1 MRRVA
6 ERSTGRARA
15 TRDGTPWGGPTRI
28 AFLGGVGEIGRN
40 CAVVEYG
47 GARLLIDCGL
57 AFPDADQPG
66 VDIIL
71 PDFSWLADEP
81 ERVVGVVLTHAHED
95 HMGALPYFLR
105 DYDVPVYGTRL
116 SLGMLAAKLEEH
128 ELAPS
133 LVEVAAGDRTT
144 LGPFDLEFF
153 AVSHSIP
160 DGVAVAVRTADGTIV
175 HTGDFKMDLTPID
188 GRPTDLGGLARLAA
202 EGIDLLL
209 ADSTNADTPGFI
221 PSETE
226 VGRALTDIFEVAERR
241 IVVACFA
248 SHVHRMQQ
256 ILDAAALLGRKVA
269 LVGRS
274 MLRNVRVASELGY
287 LRVPG
292 GLLVPVEEL
301 TAHRPA
307 ETVVLCTGSQGEPF
321 SALTLMA
328 GRDHR
333 WVRIE
338 PGDTVV
344 LSSSLI
350 PGNEAAVFRTINDLA
365 RQGADVYH
373 RGNAKVHVSGHAAQ
387 GELTLLLSTLCPRH
401 FVPVHGE
408 YRHLAQHAKLAE
420 STGVPR
426 ERIFICEDGDVVELD
441 HGRLRRGTQV
451 PAGMVFVDGLGI
463 GDVGGA
469 VLRDRRKLGG
479 EGFVHIVAT
488 IEAQSGKVLAGPDIV
503 TRGFVYEPESGDLI
517 EEARVRVLEVLD
529 KAAAQG
535 VGDPSILK
543 QYMRQT
549 ASALFKERT
558 QRRPVIIPT
567 VMEV

>member
-1 MRRVA
+1 VT
-6 ERSTGRARA
+6 ESTPSVPPAAPGAVRL
-15 TRDGTPWGGPTRI
+15 
-28 AFLGGVGEIGRN
+28 AFLGGLGEIGRN
-40 CAVVEYG
+40 CAVVELD

-71 PDFSWLADEP
+71 PDFTWLAEEP

-105 DYDVPVYGTRL
+105 DFDVPVYGTRL
-116 SLGMLAAKLEEH
+116 SLGMLSAKLEEH
-128 ELAPS
+128 GLAPS
-133 LVEVAAGDRTT
+133 LVEVASGQRTT
-144 LGPFDLEFF
+144 LGPFDLQFY
-153 AVSHSIP
+153 AMSHSIP
-160 DGVAVAVRTADGTIV
+160 DGVAVALRTPAGTIV

-202 EGIDLLL
+202 DGIDLLL
-209 ADSTNADTPGFI
+209 SDSTNAEQPGFI
-221 PSETE
+221 ASEAE
-226 VGRALTDIFEVAERR
+226 VGRALEDIFQAAKRR

-248 SHVHRMQQ
+248 SHVHRVQQ
-256 ILDAAALLGRKVA
+256 ILDAAHLLGRKVA

-274 MLRNVRVASELGY
+274 MIRNMRVASDLGY
-287 LRVPG
+287 LRVPPD
-292 GLLVPVEEL
+292 LLIPMEEL
-301 TAHRPA
+301 NGRDPA
-307 ETVVLCTGSQGEPF
+307 STVVLCTGSQGEPF

-328 GRDHR
+328 GRDHK

-350 PGNEAAVFRTINDLA
+350 PGNEAAVFHTINDLA

-373 RGNAKVHVSGHAAQ
+373 KGNAKVHVSGHAAQ
-387 GELTLLLSTLCPRH
+387 GELALLLSTLRPRN
-401 FVPVHGE
+401 VLPVHGE
-408 YRHLAQHAKLAE
+408 YRHLAQHAKLAVAA
-420 STGVPR
+420 GIRR
-426 ERIFICEDGDVVELD
+426 ERVLVCEDGDVVELKD
-441 HGRLRRGTQV
+441 GLATPAGQV
-451 PAGMVFVDGLGI
+451 RAGMVFVDGLGG
-463 GDVGGA
+463 GDVGDA

-488 IEAQSGKVLAGPDIV
+488 VEGQTGKVLAGPDIV

-517 EEARVRVLEVLD
+517 EEAKTRVLESLER
-529 KAAAQG
+529 AARDG
-535 VGDPSILK
+535 VVDTMILK
-543 QYMRQT
+543 QHMRSA

>member
-1 MRRVA
+1 MV
-6 ERSTGRARA
+6 
-15 TRDGTPWGGPTRI
+15 RI
-28 AFLGGVGEIGRN
+28 AFLGGLGEIGRN
-40 CAVVEYG
+40 CAVVELG

-71 PDFSWLADEP
+71 PDFTYLADEP

-105 DYDVPVYGTRL
+105 DFDVPVYGTRL

-128 ELAPS
+128 QLTPS
-133 LVEVAAGDRTT
+133 LVEVAAGERTR

-160 DGVAVAVRTADGTIV
+160 DGVAVALHTPAGTIV

-188 GRPTDLGGLARLAA
+188 RRPTDLGGLARLAA
-202 EGIDLLL
+202 DGVDLLL
-209 ADSTNADTPGFI
+209 ADSTNADVPGFI
-221 PSETE
+221 PSEVE
-226 VGRALTDIFEVAERR
+226 VGRALSDIFEAARRR

-256 ILDAAALLGRKVA
+256 ILDAAAGQGRKVA

-274 MLRNVRVASELGY
+274 MVRNVKVASDLGY
-287 LRVPG
+287 LKVPPDC
-292 GLLVPVEEL
+292 LVPMEDL
-301 TAHRPA
+301 NRLDPA
-307 ETVVLCTGSQGEPF
+307 RTVVLSTGSQGEPY
-321 SALTLMA
+321 SALALMA
-328 GRDHR
+328 ARDHK

-365 RQGADVYH
+365 RQGADVFH
-373 RGNAKVHVSGHAAQ
+373 KGNAKVHVSGHAAQ
-387 GELTLLLSTLCPRH
+387 GELTLLLATLRPRNM
-401 FVPVHGE
+401 VPVHGE
-408 YRHLAQHAKLAE
+408 YRHLAQHGRLAE
-420 STGVPR
+420 ATGVPTD
-426 ERIFICEDGDVVELD
+426 RIFVCEDGDALELEN
-441 HGRLRRGTQV
+441 GQV
-451 PAGMVFVDGLGI
+451 RQAGQVRAGMVFVDGLGV
-463 GDVGGA
+463 GDVGDA

-479 EGFVHIVAT
+479 EGFVHVVAT
-488 IEAQSGKVLAGPDIV
+488 IEAQTGKVLAGPDIV

-517 EEARVRVLEVLD
+517 EEARARVL
-529 KAAAQG
+529 AALERAGADG
-535 VGDPSILK
+535 VADPMILK
-543 QYMRQT
+543 QQMREA
-549 ASALFKERT
+549 ASSLFRDRT

>member
-1 MRRVA
+1 VA
-6 ERSTGRARA
+6 EQAAGTGVPPPAA
-15 TRDGTPWGGPTRI
+15 PGAVRI
-28 AFLGGVGEIGRN
+28 AFLGGLGEIGRN
-40 CAVVEYG
+40 CAVVELD

-71 PDFSWLADEP
+71 PDFAWLAEEP

-105 DYDVPVYGTRL
+105 DFDVPVYGTRL
-116 SLGMLAAKLEEH
+116 SLSMLAAKLEEH
-128 ELAPS
+128 ELTPS
-133 LVEVAAGDRTT
+133 LVEVAPGERTS
-144 LGPFDLEFF
+144 LGPFDLELF

-160 DGVAVAVRTADGTIV
+160 DGVAVALRTPAGTIV

-202 EGIDLLL
+202 GGIDLLL
-209 ADSTNADTPGFI
+209 SDSTNAEQPGFI
-221 PSETE
+221 PSEVE
-226 VGRALTDIFEVAERR
+226 VGRALEDIFRAARRR
-241 IVVACFA
+241 IVIACFA
-248 SHVHRMQQ
+248 SHVHRVQQ
-256 ILDAAALLGRKVA
+256 IFDVAARLGRQVA

-274 MLRNVRVASELGY
+274 MVRNMRVAMDLGY
-287 LRVPG
+287 LRAPP
-292 GLLVPVEEL
+292 GLLIPVEDL
-301 TAHRPA
+301 NQLDPA
-307 ETVVLCTGSQGEPF
+307 ATVVLSTGSQGEPF

-350 PGNEAAVFRTINDLA
+350 PGNESAVYRTINDLA
-365 RQGADVYH
+365 RLGADVYH
-373 RGNAKVHVSGHAAQ
+373 KGNARVHVSGHAAQ
-387 GELTLLLSTLCPRH
+387 GELALLLTTLRPRN
-401 FVPVHGE
+401 FLPVHGE
-408 YRHLAQHAKLAE
+408 YRHLAQHARLAE
-420 STGVPR
+420 AVGVPR
-426 ERIFICEDGDVVELD
+426 DRILVCEDGDVVELAGGVA
-441 HGRLRRGTQV
+441 GRVGEIR
-451 PAGMVFVDGLGI
+451 AGMVFVDGLGV
-463 GDVGGA
+463 GDVGDA

-479 EGFVHIVAT
+479 EGFVHVVAT
-488 IEAQSGKVLAGPDIV
+488 IESQTGKVLAGPDIV

-517 EEARVRVLEVLD
+517 EEAKARVLEALERS
-529 KAAAQG
+529 AADG
-535 VGDPSILK
+535 VVDTMILK
-543 QYMRQT
+543 QHMRSA

>member
-1 MRRVA
+1 VA
-6 ERSTGRARA
+6 EQAPA
-15 TRDGTPWGGPTRI
+15 TAVPPPAAPGAARI
-28 AFLGGVGEIGRN
+28 AFLGGLGEIGRN
-40 CAVVEYG
+40 CAVVELD

-71 PDFSWLADEP
+71 PDFAWLAAAP

-105 DYDVPVYGTRL
+105 DFDVPVYGTRL
-116 SLGMLAAKLEEH
+116 SLSMLAAKLEEH

-133 LVEVAAGDRTT
+133 LVEVAPGRRTT
-144 LGPFDLEFF
+144 LGPFDLELF
-153 AVSHSIP
+153 AMSHSIP
-160 DGVAVAVRTADGTIV
+160 DGVAVALRTPAGTIV

-188 GRPTDLGGLARLAA
+188 GRPTDLGGLARLAGG

-209 ADSTNADTPGFI
+209 SDSTNADQPGFI
-221 PSETE
+221 PSEVE
-226 VGRALTDIFEVAERR
+226 VGRALEDIFGAARQR
-241 IVVACFA
+241 IIVACFA
-248 SHVHRMQQ
+248 SHVHRVQQ
-256 ILDAAALLGRKVA
+256 ILDAAARLGRQVA

-274 MLRNVRVASELGY
+274 MVRNMRVAADLGY
-287 LRVPG
+287 LRTPP
-292 GLLVPVEEL
+292 GLLVPVEDL
-301 TAHRPA
+301 NGLDPA
-307 ETVVLCTGSQGEPF
+307 RTVVLSTGSQGEPY

-350 PGNEAAVFRTINDLA
+350 PGNEAAVYRTINDLA
-365 RQGADVYH
+365 RLGADVYH
-373 RGNAKVHVSGHAAQ
+373 KGNARVHVSGHAAQ
-387 GELTLLLSTLCPRH
+387 GELTLLLTTLRPRN
-401 FVPVHGE
+401 FLPVHGE
-408 YRHLAQHAKLAE
+408 YRHLAQHARLAE
-420 STGVPR
+420 AAGVPR
-426 ERIFICEDGDVVELD
+426 ERILVCEDGAMVELV
-441 HGRLRRGTQV
+441 GGVARRIGEV
-451 PAGMVFVDGLGI
+451 RAGMVFVDGLGV
-463 GDVGGA
+463 GDVGDA

-479 EGFVHIVAT
+479 EGFVHVLVT
-488 IEAQSGKVLAGPDIV
+488 IEAQTGKVLAGPDIV

-517 EEARVRVLEVLD
+517 EEAKARVLDALERC
-529 KAAAQG
+529 AADG
-535 VGDPSILK
+535 VTDQMILK
-543 QYMRQT
+543 QHMRSA

>member
-1 MRRVA
+1 MP
-6 ERSTGRARA
+6 
-15 TRDGTPWGGPTRI
+15 DGSVQI
-28 AFLGGVGEIGRN
+28 AFLGGLGEIGRN
-40 CAVVEYG
+40 CAVVDLA

-71 PDFSWLADEP
+71 PDFSWLAEEP

-105 DYDVPVYGTRL
+105 DFDVPVYGTRL
-116 SLGMLAAKLEEH
+116 SLGMLSAKLEEH

-133 LVEVAAGDRTT
+133 LVEVAAGQRTA
-144 LGPFDLEFF
+144 LGPFDLEFYSM
-153 AVSHSIP
+153 SHSIP
-160 DGVAVAVRTADGTIV
+160 DGVAVALRTPAGTIV

-188 GRPTDLGGLARLAA
+188 GRTTDLGGLARLAA

-209 ADSTNADTPGFI
+209 SDSTNADAPGFI
-221 PSETE
+221 ASEVE
-226 VGRALTDIFEVAERR
+226 VGRALHDIFAAAERR

-248 SHVHRMQQ
+248 SHVHRVQQ
-256 ILDAAALLGRKVA
+256 ILDAAHGLGRKVA

-274 MLRNVRVASELGY
+274 MVRNMRVASDLGY
-287 LRVPG
+287 LRVPADLLISMEDLN
-292 GLLVPVEEL
+292 GLD
-301 TAHRPA
+301 PA
-307 ETVVLCTGSQGEPF
+307 RTVVLCTGSQGEPY

-328 GRDHR
+328 AREHK

-350 PGNEAAVFRTINDLA
+350 PGNEAAVYRTINDLA
-365 RQGADVYH
+365 RLGADVYH
-373 RGNAKVHVSGHAAQ
+373 KGNAPVHVSGHAAQ
-387 GELTLLLSTLCPRH
+387 GELTLLLATLRPRN
-401 FVPVHGE
+401 FLPVHGE
-408 YRHLAQHAKLAE
+408 YRHLAQHARLAE
-420 STGVPR
+420 AAGVPR
-426 ERIFICEDGDVVELD
+426 DRILVCEDGDVIELTD
-441 HGRLRRGTQV
+441 GHATRAGQV
-451 PAGMVFVDGLGI
+451 RAGLVFVDGLGV
-463 GDVGGA
+463 GDVGDA

-479 EGFVHIVAT
+479 EGFVHVVAT
-488 IEAQSGKVLAGPDIV
+488 IEARTGKVLAGPDIV
-503 TRGFVYEPESGDLI
+503 TRGFVYEPESGNLI
-517 EEARVRVLEVLD
+517 EEAKARVLDALER
-529 KAAAQG
+529 AAAEG
-535 VGDPSILK
+535 VVDTMILK
-543 QYMRQT
+543 QHMRSA

>member
-1 MRRVA
+1 VA
-6 ERSTGRARA
+6 EPAAGTGVLPPAPPGAVRV
-15 TRDGTPWGGPTRI
+15 
-28 AFLGGVGEIGRN
+28 AFLGGLGEIGRN
-40 CAVVEYG
+40 CAVVELD

-71 PDFSWLADEP
+71 PDFAWLVEEP

-105 DYDVPVYGTRL
+105 DFDVPVYGTRL
-116 SLGMLAAKLEEH
+116 SLAMLAAKLEEH

-133 LVEVAAGDRTT
+133 LVEVAPGDRTT
-144 LGPFDLEFF
+144 IGPFDLELF
-153 AVSHSIP
+153 AMSHSIP
-160 DGVAVAVRTADGTIV
+160 DGVAVALRTPAGTIV

-202 EGIDLLL
+202 DGIELLL
-209 ADSTNADTPGFI
+209 SDSTNADQGGFI
-221 PSETE
+221 AAEVE
-226 VGRALTDIFEVAERR
+226 VGRALDEIFAAARRR

-248 SHVHRMQQ
+248 SHVHRVQQ
-256 ILDAAALLGRKVA
+256 VLDAAARLDRKVA

-274 MLRNVRVASELGY
+274 MIRNMRVAGDLGY
-287 LRVPG
+287 LRVPP
-292 GLLVPVEEL
+292 GLLVPVEDL
-301 TAHRPA
+301 NRLDPA
-307 ETVVLCTGSQGEPF
+307 RTVVVCTGSQGEPY

-328 GRDHR
+328 ARDHK

-338 PGDTVV
+338 PADTVV

-350 PGNEAAVFRTINDLA
+350 PGNEAAVYRTINDLA
-365 RQGADVYH
+365 RLGADVYH
-373 RGNAKVHVSGHAAQ
+373 KGNARVHVSGHAAQ
-387 GELTLLLSTLCPRH
+387 GELTLLLTTLRPRN
-401 FVPVHGE
+401 FLPVHGE
-408 YRHLAQHAKLAE
+408 YRHLAQHARLADAA
-420 STGVPR
+420 GVPR
-426 ERIFICEDGDVVELD
+426 ERILVCEDGDVVELA
-441 HGRLRRGTQV
+441 GGVASIVGQV
-451 PAGMVFVDGLGI
+451 RAGMVFVDGLGV
-463 GDVGGA
+463 GDVGDA

-479 EGFVHIVAT
+479 EGFVHVVAT
-488 IEAQSGKVLAGPDIV
+488 IESQTGKVLAGPDIV

-517 EEARVRVLEVLD
+517 EEAKARVLDALERS
-529 KAAAQG
+529 AADG
-535 VGDPSILK
+535 VVDPMIIK
-543 QYMRQT
+543 QHMRSA

>member
-1 MRRVA
+1 VA
-6 ERSTGRARA
+6 ERAAETAVPSPAAPGAV
-15 TRDGTPWGGPTRI
+15 RI
-28 AFLGGVGEIGRN
+28 AFLGGLGEIGRN
-40 CAVVEYG
+40 CAVVELD

-71 PDFSWLADEP
+71 PDFAWLAEEP

-105 DYDVPVYGTRL
+105 DFDVPVYGTRL
-116 SLGMLAAKLEEH
+116 SLSMLAAKLEEH

-133 LVEVAAGDRTT
+133 LVEVAPGRRTT
-144 LGPFDLEFF
+144 LGPFDLELF
-153 AVSHSIP
+153 AMSHSIP
-160 DGVAVAVRTADGTIV
+160 DGVSVALRTPAGTIV

-188 GRPTDLGGLARLAA
+188 GRPTDLGGLARLAGG
-202 EGIDLLL
+202 EGIELLL
-209 ADSTNADTPGFI
+209 SDSTNADQPGFI
-221 PSETE
+221 PSEVE
-226 VGRALTDIFEVAERR
+226 VGRALEDIFGAARQR
-241 IVVACFA
+241 IIVACFA
-248 SHVHRMQQ
+248 SHVHRVQQ
-256 ILDAAALLGRKVA
+256 ILDAAARLGRQVA

-274 MLRNVRVASELGY
+274 MVRNMRVAGDLGY
-287 LRVPG
+287 LRIPP
-292 GLLVPVEEL
+292 GLLVPVEDLNEL
-301 TAHRPA
+301 DPA
-307 ETVVLCTGSQGEPF
+307 RTVVLSTGSQGEPY

-350 PGNEAAVFRTINDLA
+350 PGNEAAVYRTINDLA
-365 RQGADVYH
+365 RLGADVYH
-373 RGNAKVHVSGHAAQ
+373 KGNARVHVSGHAAQ
-387 GELTLLLSTLCPRH
+387 GELTLLLTTLRPRN
-401 FVPVHGE
+401 FLPVHGE
-408 YRHLAQHAKLAE
+408 YRHLAQHARLAE
-420 STGVPR
+420 AAGVPR
-426 ERIFICEDGDVVELD
+426 ERILVCEDGAMVELV
-441 HGRLRRGTQV
+441 GGVARRIGEV
-451 PAGMVFVDGLGI
+451 RAGMVFVDGLGV
-463 GDVGGA
+463 GDVGDA

-479 EGFVHIVAT
+479 EGFVHVLVT
-488 IEAQSGKVLAGPDIV
+488 IEAQTGKVLAGPDIV

-517 EEARVRVLEVLD
+517 EEAKARVLDALERC
-529 KAAAQG
+529 AADG
-535 VGDPSILK
+535 VIDQMILK
-543 QYMRQT
+543 QHMRSA

>member
-1 MRRVA
+1 MVDAAPGTRVPPPA
-6 ERSTGRARA
+6 PPGAIRF
-15 TRDGTPWGGPTRI
+15 
-28 AFLGGVGEIGRN
+28 AFLGGLGEIGRN
-40 CAVVEYG
+40 CAVVELD

-71 PDFSWLADEP
+71 PDFTWLAEEP

-105 DYDVPVYGTRL
+105 DFDVPVYGTRL
-116 SLGMLAAKLEEH
+116 SLAMLAAKLEEH
-128 ELAPS
+128 ELTPS
-133 LVEVAAGDRTT
+133 LVEVAPGERTT
-144 LGPFDLEFF
+144 LGPFDLELFTM
-153 AVSHSIP
+153 SHSIP
-160 DGVAVAVRTADGTIV
+160 DGVAVALRTPAGTIV

-202 EGIDLLL
+202 HGIELLL
-209 ADSTNADTPGFI
+209 SDSTNADQPGFI
-221 PSETE
+221 PAELE
-226 VGRALTDIFEVAERR
+226 VGRALDDIFGNARRR

-248 SHVHRMQQ
+248 SHVHRVQQ
-256 ILDAAALLGRKVA
+256 ILDAAARQDRKVA

-274 MLRNVRVASELGY
+274 MIRNMRVAGELGY
-287 LRVPG
+287 LRVPP
-292 GLLVPVEEL
+292 GLLISVEEL
-301 TAHRPA
+301 NALDPA
-307 ETVVLCTGSQGEPF
+307 RTLVLSTGSQGEPY

-328 GRDHR
+328 GRDHK

-350 PGNEAAVFRTINDLA
+350 PGNEAAVYRTINDLA
-365 RQGADVYH
+365 RLGAEVYH
-373 RGNAKVHVSGHAAQ
+373 KGNARVHVSGHAAQ
-387 GELTLLLSTLCPRH
+387 GELTLLLTTLRPRN
-401 FVPVHGE
+401 FLPVHGE
-408 YRHLAQHAKLAE
+408 YRHLAQHARLAAAA
-420 STGVPR
+420 GVPR
-426 ERIFICEDGDVVELD
+426 DRILVCEDGDVVDLAD
-441 HGRLRRGTQV
+441 GVASRVGQV
-451 PAGMVFVDGLGI
+451 RAGMVFVDGLGV
-463 GDVGGA
+463 GDVGDA

-479 EGFVHIVAT
+479 EGFVHVVAT
-488 IEAQSGKVLAGPDIV
+488 IESQTGKILAGPDIV

-517 EEARVRVLEVLD
+517 EEAKARVLEALERS
-529 KAAAQG
+529 AADG
-535 VGDPSILK
+535 VIDPMILK
-543 QYMRQT
+543 QHMRSA

>member
-1 MRRVA
+1 VA
-6 ERSTGRARA
+6 EADAGMAVPPAPPGAVRV
-15 TRDGTPWGGPTRI
+15 
-28 AFLGGVGEIGRN
+28 AFLGGLGEIGRN
-40 CAVVEYG
+40 CAVVELD

-71 PDFSWLADEP
+71 PDFAWLADEP

-105 DYDVPVYGTRL
+105 DFDVPVYGTRL

-133 LVEVAAGDRTT
+133 LVEVAPGDRTT
-144 LGPFDLEFF
+144 LGPFDLELF
-153 AVSHSIP
+153 AMSHSIP
-160 DGVAVAVRTADGTIV
+160 DGVAVALRTPAGTIV

-188 GRPTDLGGLARLAA
+188 GRPTDLGGLARLAGD
-202 EGIDLLL
+202 GIDLLL
-209 ADSTNADTPGFI
+209 SDSTNADQPGFI
-221 PSETE
+221 DSEVE
-226 VGRALTDIFEVAERR
+226 VGHALDEIFADARRR

-248 SHVHRMQQ
+248 SHVHRVQQ
-256 ILDAAALLGRKVA
+256 VLDAAARFDRKVA

-274 MLRNVRVASELGY
+274 MIRNMRVAGDLGY
-287 LRVPG
+287 LRFPP
-292 GLLVPVEEL
+292 GLLVPVEDL
-301 TAHRPA
+301 NGLDPA
-307 ETVVLCTGSQGEPF
+307 RTVVLSTGSQGEPY

-328 GRDHR
+328 GRDHK

-350 PGNEAAVFRTINDLA
+350 PGNEAAVYRTINDLA
-365 RQGADVYH
+365 RLGADVYH
-373 RGNAKVHVSGHAAQ
+373 KGNARVHVSGHAAQ
-387 GELTLLLSTLCPRH
+387 GELTLLLTTLRPRN
-401 FVPVHGE
+401 FLPVHGE
-408 YRHLAQHAKLAE
+408 YRHLAQHARLAAAA
-420 STGVPR
+420 GVPR
-426 ERIFICEDGDVVELD
+426 ERVLVCEDGDLVELA
-441 HGRLRRGTQV
+441 GGVASVVGQV
-451 PAGMVFVDGLGI
+451 RAGMVFVDGLGV
-463 GDVGGA
+463 GDVGDA

-479 EGFVHIVAT
+479 EGFVHVVAT
-488 IEAQSGKVLAGPDIV
+488 IESQTGKVLAGPDIV

-517 EEARVRVLEVLD
+517 EEAKARVLDALERS
-529 KAAAQG
+529 AADG
-535 VGDPSILK
+535 VVDPMIIK
-543 QYMRQT
+543 QHMRAA